1 MAVRKLI
8 DNVFEVGVIHWDRD
22 IFDDL
27 IPLPEGTTY
36 NSYLVIGKNKTVLI
50 DTAEPTKVDILFH
63 NLDLAG
69 VKKIDY
75 IVSQHAEQD
84 HSGSLPLVL
93 KRYPG
98 SICVTNQKCKDLLL
112 LHLDVT
118 DDQFKV
124 IADGEKLD
132 IGGKTLEFIFAPWVH
147 WPETMFTY
155 IAEDRLLFSCD
166 FLGGHLT
173 STELFVQDY
182 KKVENKVKLYYAEIM
197 MPFRKNI
204 VNHLNKLGEYKI
216 DIIAPSHGQVHK
228 PIENII
234 ASYKDWVSDDVKNL
248 VVIPYASTH
257 ESVAKMVDHFVDAL
271 VARGVNAKPYHVT
284 RSDIGVMT
292 LDLVDAATIVL
303 ASPTIIS
310 GPHPDIAYS
319 AFLVNMIRPKFKFLS
334 VIYSFGWASKVVEVL
349 TGMITAVK
357 PEILPPVASK
367 GVPRAEAF
375 AELDRLADQIAEKHR
390 QLGII
395 KEVEK

>member
-1 MAVRKLI
+1 MAVRKLT
-8 DNVFEVGVIHWDRD
+8 DNVYEVGVIHWDRD

-27 IPLPEGTTY
+27 IPLPDGTTY
-36 NSYLVIGKNKTVLI
+36 NSYLVFGKDKTVLI
-50 DTAEPTKVDILFH
+50 DTVDPSKVDILFH
-63 NLDLAG
+63 NLDMAG

-75 IVSQHAEQD
+75 IICQHAEQD

-98 SICVTNQKCKDLLL
+98 SVCVTNQKCKDILL

-118 DDQFKV
+118 EDQFQV
-124 IADGEKLD
+124 ITDGEKLD

-155 IAEDRLLFSCD
+155 VAEDNLLFSCD

-173 STELFVQDY
+173 STDLFVTDF
-182 KKVENKVKLYYAEIM
+182 KRVENKVKLYYAEIM

-204 VNHLNKLGEYKI
+204 VNHLKKLDDYKI
-216 DIIAPSHGQVHK
+216 DMIAPSHGQVHK
-228 PIENII
+228 PIGQII
-234 ASYKDWVSDDVKNL
+234 ESYKGWVSDDVKNL

-257 ESVAKMVDHFVDAL
+257 DSVAKMVEYFVDAL
-271 VARGVNAKPYHVT
+271 VAHGVNAKPYHVT
-284 RSDIGVMT
+284 RSDIGAMT
-292 LDLVDAATIVL
+292 LDLVDAATVVL

-319 AFLVNMIRPKFKFLS
+319 AFLVNMIRPKFKYLS
-334 VIYSFGWASKVVEVL
+334 VIYSFGWASKAVDVL
-349 TGMITAVK
+349 TGMITSIK

-367 GVPRAEAF
+367 GFPRAEAF
-375 AELDRLADQIAEKHR
+375 AEIDRLAGQIAENHKK
-390 QLGII
+390 LGIL
-395 KEVEK
+395 